1 GRRSRGVVLVIT
13 LGTGVGSAMFVDGR
27 LVPNAE
33 LGHIPYQ
40 GASIERY
47 MAESARERENLDWET
62 WAGRLQE
69 YFSLVEFL
77 FSPTLSMCG
86 RGDARPLRSF
96 LPLLGLETPIVAA
109 ELRTEAGI
117 VGAAAVA
124 RRAGEE
130 AAALRQRPRSATGS
144 FPPVPT

>member
-1 GRRSRGVVLVIT
+1 MEFGAGRRSRGVVLVIT

-69 YFSLVEFL
+69 DRKSTRLN
-77 FSPTLSMCG
+77 SSH
-86 RGDARPLRSF
+86 
-96 LPLLGLETPIVAA
+96 VAISYA
-109 ELRTEAGI
+109 VFCLKKKTEH
-117 VGAAAVA
+117 
-124 RRAGEE
+124 
-130 AAALRQRPRSATGS
+130 RQPESS
-144 FPPVPT
+144 SEP

>member
-1 GRRSRGVVLVIT
+1 MHFGAGRRSRGVVLVIT

-33 LGHIPYQ
+33 LGHIPYR
-40 GASIERY
+40 GESIERY

-77 FSPTLSMCG
+77 FSPTL
-86 RGDARPLRSF
+86 
-96 LPLLGLETPIVAA
+96 I
-109 ELRTEAGI
+109 I
-117 VGAAAVA
+117 VGGGRSEEHTSELQSRGHLVC
-124 RRAGEE
+124 RLLLEKKKKHTRAIKSNK
-130 AAALRQRPRSATGS
+130 LNYVKIT
-144 FPPVPT
+144 

>member
-1 GRRSRGVVLVIT
+1 MHFGAGRRSRGVVLVIT

-33 LGHIPYQ
+33 LGHIPYR
-40 GASIERY
+40 GESIERY

-77 FSPTLSMCG
+77 FRDRKSTRLNS
-86 RGDARPLRSF
+86 SH
-96 LPLLGLETPIVAA
+96 VAI
-109 ELRTEAGI
+109 TY
-117 VGAAAVA
+117 AVVCLKKK
-124 RRAGEE
+124 RN
-130 AAALRQRPRSATGS
+130 
-144 FPPVPT
+144 